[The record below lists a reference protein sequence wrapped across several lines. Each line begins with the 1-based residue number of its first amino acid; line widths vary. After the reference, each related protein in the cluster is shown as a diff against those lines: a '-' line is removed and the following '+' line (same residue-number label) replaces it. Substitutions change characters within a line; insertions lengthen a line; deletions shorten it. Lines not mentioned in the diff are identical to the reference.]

1 MTHGANPVIALLGR
15 LDMADVKEQVGKAMV
30 GAESDRETVPPNLT
44 NE

>member
-15 LDMADVKEQVGKAMV
+15 FDMADFKEQVGKAMIE
-30 GAESDRETVPPNLT
+30 AESDRETVPHSLT